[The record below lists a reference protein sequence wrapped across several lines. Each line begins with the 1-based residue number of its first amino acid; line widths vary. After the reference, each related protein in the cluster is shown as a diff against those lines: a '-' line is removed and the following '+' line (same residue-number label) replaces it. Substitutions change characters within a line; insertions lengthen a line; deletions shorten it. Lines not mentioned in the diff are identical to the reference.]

1 MRLGHLLN
9 TLARFS
15 SMLAKK
21 FSEMGVRGFIRFV
34 RESLGAPWFDL
45 KTITERLR
53 RPFELHLI

>member
-1 MRLGHLLN
+1 LGHLQN

-15 SMLAKK
+15 STLVKK
-21 FSEMGVRGFIRFV
+21 FSEMGVRGFIRFI

-45 KTITERLR
+45 KTIHERIR